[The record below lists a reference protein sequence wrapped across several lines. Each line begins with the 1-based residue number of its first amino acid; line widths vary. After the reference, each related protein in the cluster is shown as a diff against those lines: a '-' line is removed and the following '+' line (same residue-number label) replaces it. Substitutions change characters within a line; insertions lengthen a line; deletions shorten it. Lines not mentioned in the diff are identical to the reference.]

1 MLCCFIMFFFFF
13 WLYVY
18 HAASESS
25 ESCKSLFLQ
34 MKFKFMLWSFIPQ
47 VQETIRTIIVW
58 GLTCT
63 LGSQRSRCRNLP
75 RLLGW
80 SVIRQISPSS
90 LSPCSA
96 VKQTSARNAS
106 LLTAVARIPPRY
118 RCAAADLKISNST
131 RITPPNFTVSPCHPR
146 RVCTCGHLSIRFY
159 LFICYRFFSGL
170 RRLNLVYGFKGSQLW
185 LSTAKNA
192 CIK

>member
-1 MLCCFIMFFFFF
+1 MCFTVLGYKKKNIGCMLIVLLQSPLRAVRVCSFK
-13 WLYVY
+13 W
-18 HAASESS
+18 SS
-25 ESCKSLFLQ
+25 SS
-34 MKFKFMLWSFIPQ
+34 WSFIPQ
-47 VQETIRTIIVW
+47 VQEALRTVIVW

-118 RCAAADLKISNST
+118 RCAADLKISNST
-131 RITPPNFTVSPCHPR
+131 RITPPNFTVSPCPPE
-146 RVCTCGHLSIRFY
+146 RVCTCGLLSLRVY
-159 LFICYRFFSGL
+159 FF
-170 RRLNLVYGFKGSQLW
+170 
-185 LSTAKNA
+185 
-192 CIK
+192 